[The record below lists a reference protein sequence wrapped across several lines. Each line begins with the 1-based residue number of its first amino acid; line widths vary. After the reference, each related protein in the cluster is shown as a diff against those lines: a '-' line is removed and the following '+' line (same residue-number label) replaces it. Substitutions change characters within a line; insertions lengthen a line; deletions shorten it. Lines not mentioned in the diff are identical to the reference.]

1 MKIIFFVASLMCLN
15 AAASLPDAEEV
26 VNQGTA
32 NLETANSKVVAAVE
46 AELINEAD
54 LIDEDLV
61 GEVTIV
67 TNEDEEE
74 QALSELEEEQSE
86 VVYVDDNGD
95 EYIVISEDYAH
106 EGEASVRLKK
116 KSKGGKGRNCV
127 AQDGGA
133 SWYGPGFN
141 GNRTANGER
150 FNQNDMTAAHKTIK
164 FNSLVRVTYQG
175 RSVVVRINDAG
186 PFIRGRVIDLS
197 KAAAQELGL
206 IAAGHGQVKL
216 EILRCG
222 AEEPVEE
229 KMPAKATD
237 EKKADEKKPD

>member
-1 MKIIFFVASLMCLN
+1 MKIIFFVASLFCLN
-15 AAASLPDAEEV
+15 ATASLSDVQPDAQDL
-26 VNQGTA
+26 VNQQA
-32 NLETANSKVVAAVE
+32 VNSSAATVIT
-46 AELINEAD
+46 AELINE
-54 LIDEDLV
+54 EDLV
-61 GEVTIV
+61 GEEIVDEVTIV
-67 TNEDEEE
+67 TSEDEE
-74 QALSELEEEQSE
+74 QQSE
-86 VVYVDDNGD
+86 VVYVDENGD
-95 EYIVISEDYAH
+95 EYIVISEDYAS
-106 EGEASVRLKK
+106 EGKATVRLKK
-116 KSKGGKGRNCV
+116 KKGGKGRNCV

-186 PFIRGRVIDLS
+186 PFVRGRVIDLS

-206 IAAGHGQVKL
+206 IAAGHGKVKL

-222 AEEPVEE
+222 AEEVVEE
-229 KMPAKATD
+229 EQPATTDEAQAD
-237 EKKADEKKPD
+237 EKKAD

>member
-1 MKIIFFVASLMCLN
+1 MKIIFFVASLFCLN
-15 AAASLPDAEEV
+15 VTAALPDAQDVVIQQAVNSNTVSV
-26 VNQGTA
+26 VN
-32 NLETANSKVVAAVE
+32 
-46 AELINEAD
+46 AELINE
-54 LIDEDLV
+54 EDLAGEEIV
-61 GEVTIV
+61 DEVTIV
-67 TNEDEEE
+67 TSGDEQER
-74 QALSELEEEQSE
+74 ALSELEDEQSE
-86 VVYVDDNGD
+86 VVYVDENGN

-106 EGEASVRLKK
+106 NGKPGVRLKK
-116 KSKGGKGRNCV
+116 KGGKGRNCV

-186 PFIRGRVIDLS
+186 PFVRGRVIDLS

-206 IAAGHGQVKL
+206 IAAGHGKVTL

-222 AEEPVEE
+222 AEEVVEE
-229 KMPAKATD
+229 EQPAKPAD
-237 EKKADEKKPD
+237 EKKADEKKAD

>member
-1 MKIIFFVASLMCLN
+1 MCLN

>member
-1 MKIIFFVASLMCLN
+1 MKIIFFVASLLCLN
-15 AAASLPDAEEV
+15 VSASLPDAEEV
-26 VNQGTA
+26 VNQEA
-32 NLETANSKVVAAVE
+32 ASSKVVTAVN
-46 AELINEAD
+46 AELANEAD
-54 LIDEDLV
+54 IIDEDVV

-67 TNEDEEE
+67 TTQDEEE
-74 QALSELEEEQSE
+74 QALSELEEDQSE

-95 EYIVISEDYAH
+95 EYILISEDYAH
-106 EGEASVRLKK
+106 NGETSVRLKK
-116 KSKGGKGRNCV
+116 KKKGGKGRNCV

-141 GNRTANGER
+141 GNSTANGER

-164 FNSLVRVTYQG
+164 FNSLVRVTYQE

-206 IAAGHGQVKL
+206 IASGHGKVKL

-222 AEEPVEE
+222 AEGAVEE
-229 KMPAKATD
+229 TKPAKTEEKKD
-237 EKKADEKKPD
+237 EKKADDKKD

>member
-1 MKIIFFVASLMCLN
+1 MCLN

-86 VVYVDDNGD
+86 VVYVDENGD

>member
-15 AAASLPDAEEV
+15 AVAALPSAEEV
-26 VNQGTA
+26 ITQESISESQSPAIT
-32 NLETANSKVVAAVE
+32 
-46 AELINEAD
+46 AELISEEN
-54 LIDEDLV
+54 LQSDEIVDNV
-61 GEVTIV
+61 VIV

-74 QALSELEEEQSE
+74 QALTEIEEQESE
-86 VVYVDDNGD
+86 VVYIDENGD
-95 EYIVISEDYAH
+95 EYIVISEDYAS
-106 EGEASVRLKK
+106 EGKASVRLKK
-116 KSKGGKGRNCV
+116 KKKGKGRNCV
-127 AQDGGA
+127 AADGGA

-141 GNRTANGER
+141 GNRTANGEI

-186 PFIRGRVIDLS
+186 PFVRGRVIDLS

-222 AEEPVEE
+222 AEEAPAEE
-229 KMPAKATD
+229 KPA
-237 EKKADEKKPD
+237 E